1 MSCPIS
7 NMAFVAI
14 KMGRRSGSCRTRGG
28 RISDRCVTDPAAA
41 GQPAGSFSSQPSG
54 PWPVGCF
61 SSAAADHSL
70 RINSD
75 MLVASASAAR
85 TALKNSRLIRQ
96 LPDESHVIYGTG
108 HLEIFTLTPSAKP
121 RHGRI
126 VVTAD
131 WFAAAS
137 THFRLR

>member
-1 MSCPIS
+1 
-7 NMAFVAI
+7 MAFVAI

-41 GQPAGSFSSQPSG
+41 GQPAGPFSSQPFG

-85 TALKNSRLIRQ
+85 TALKNSQPIRQ
-96 LPDESHVIYGTG
+96 LPDESHVIWDRTLATG
-108 HLEIFTLTPSAKP
+108 SPIEAPIAEIPAIG
-121 RHGRI
+121 GRRYLRVDRI
-126 VVTAD
+126 ND
-131 WFAAAS
+131 AAIA
-137 THFRLR
+137 TRGE